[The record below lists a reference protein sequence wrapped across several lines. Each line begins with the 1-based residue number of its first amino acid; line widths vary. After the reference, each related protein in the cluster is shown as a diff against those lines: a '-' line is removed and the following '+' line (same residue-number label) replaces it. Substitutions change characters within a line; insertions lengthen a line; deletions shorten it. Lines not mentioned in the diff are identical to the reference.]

1 MVVSPGEQRITEAVR
16 RFWDSEP
23 CGSELSEA
31 EDERRYFDELTRR
44 RYELESHIP
53 EIADFGIAG
62 GDATCSRSGRGRVPM
77 GSASPAPAP
86 TTPAVDVSPESFKAR
101 P

>member
-53 EIADFGIAG
+53 EIADF
-62 GDATCSRSGRGRVPM
+62 DRWRGRDVLEIGPGPVPT

-86 TTPAVDVSPESFKAR
+86 VTRRSISRRKA
-101 P
+101 